1 MTDRVDIN
9 RVLMQ
14 MREFKS
20 QAQNKAVVRPEQVF
34 NSNQPGQVDKGQP
47 TASFSD
53 MLGKAVNSVNDI
65 QKQSGALSQSFE
77 QGDPTV
83 SITQVMVASQKAS
96 ISFQAMTQVRNK
108 LVNAY
113 EEIMKMPI

>member
-1 MTDRVDIN
+1 MTDRVDVN

-14 MREFKS
+14 MREFKA
-20 QAQNKAVVRPEQVF
+20 QAQSRPENVF
-34 NSNQPGQVDKGQP
+34 NGARVDSLDKPQPSS
-47 TASFSD
+47 SFGD
-53 MLGKAVNSVNDI
+53 MLGKAVDQVNEVQQNS
-65 QKQSGALSQSFE
+65 SALAKSFE
-77 QGDPTV
+77 QGDPQV

-96 ISFQAMTQVRNK
+96 VSFQAMTQVRNK

>member
-1 MTDRVDIN
+1 MTDRIDIN

-14 MREFKS
+14 MREFKT
-20 QAQNKAVVRPEQVF
+20 QAQHRPDSVL
-34 NSNQPGQVDKGQP
+34 SGNQINPLEKTQ
-47 TASFSD
+47 ASSSFGD
-53 MLGKAVNSVNDI
+53 MLGRAVNQVNEV
-65 QKQSGALSQSFE
+65 QQNASSLAQSFE
-77 QGDPTV
+77 QGDPQV

-96 ISFQAMTQVRNK
+96 VSFEAMTQVRNK